1 MGAYALTLFKLGG
14 QKPRWRAY
22 DLTLFPYDF
31 TLLKLENRKKEG
43 GGSYGLTLLKLGGR
57 KNQGGL

>member
-1 MGAYALTLFKLGG
+1 MVKKSGGGAYGLTLF
-14 QKPRWRAY
+14 
-22 DLTLFPYDF
+22 TYDF

-43 GGSYGLTLLKLGGR
+43 GAYGLTLLKLEGR